1 MAVLLGAIKQKNV
14 NAIQKRVDEINE
26 MIRFAKEHKLEV
38 VDKTNTWQAPMK
50 YEPLKYSNGVLYVT
64 YYKFDLYKY
73 AKGQGYDWKKESYKV
88 GRKDTSYGGYSENE
102 SIKMTLT
109 DIARMYRSVVNHY
122 KKYGY

>member
-26 MIRFAKEHKLEV
+26 MIRYANAHDLDV
-38 VDKTNTWQAPMK
+38 VDKTNSWQAPMK
-50 YEPLKYSNGVLYVT
+50 YEPLKYSNGVLYIT
-64 YYKFDLYKY
+64 YQKLNLYDY
-73 AKGQGYDWKKESYKV
+73 LKGRGSKWTKESYKV
-88 GRKDTSYGGYSENE
+88 GRKDTSYGGYSENQ